1 VVWDGQPGW
10 LGQALAAPPFHLLLC
25 GPVGAWDPD
34 RLGGLVIAA
43 GFGYVSTAWVIAA
56 GFGYASTAWVGVGL
70 AGAGLAVATFSTLLE
85 RR

>member
-25 GPVGAWDPD
+25 GPVGEWDPD
-34 RLGGLVIAA
+34 RPGGLVIAA
-43 GFGYVSTAWVIAA
+43 GFGYVSTAWV
-56 GFGYASTAWVGVGL
+56 GVGL
-70 AGAGLAVATFSTLLE
+70 AGDGLAVATFSTLLE